1 MVTPDTLLIATS
13 NPGKHREVSA
23 ILEDLPLH
31 LESLADHPPLPEPV
45 EDGATFEQNAERKAL
60 HYAELTGRWTLADD
74 SGLMVDALDGAP
86 GVYSARYA
94 GPENDAAANNAKLI
108 EALAGI
114 AAARR
119 SARFYCAIALA
130 DGSTVLAVTSGTWEG
145 RILET
150 PRGVR
155 GFGYDPLFFVSS
167 QNMTAAEMDSTLKN
181 RLSHRAHALRRMR
194 EILLTLLRKA

>member
-13 NPGKHREVSA
+13 NPGKQREVSA
-23 ILEDLPLH
+23 ILEDLPLR
-31 LESLADHPPLPEPV
+31 LESLADHPSLPQPV
-45 EDGATFEQNAERKAL
+45 EDGSTFEQNAELKAL

-74 SGLMVDALDGAP
+74 SGLVVDALDGAP

-94 GPENDAAANNAKLI
+94 GPENNDAANNVKLI

-114 AAARR
+114 APARR
-119 SARFYCAIALA
+119 SAHFYCAIAIA

-145 RILET
+145 RILDT
-150 PRGVR
+150 PRGVN

-167 QNMTAAEMDSTLKN
+167 QNMTSAEMDPSLKN
-181 RLSHRAHALRRMR
+181 RLSHRAQALRRIR
-194 EILLTLLRKA
+194 ENLLTLLRKA

>member
-1 MVTPDTLLIATS
+1 MTPDTLLIATS

-108 EALAGI
+108 AAAPDLARLVLTLTEALEKALTVRHICKGGVSYTCGGCEADAE
-114 AAARR
+114 AAT
-119 SARFYCAIALA
+119 ALA
-130 DGSTVLAVTSGTWEG
+130 AVEE
-145 RILET
+145 L
-150 PRGVR
+150 
-155 GFGYDPLFFVSS
+155 
-167 QNMTAAEMDSTLKN
+167 
-181 RLSHRAHALRRMR
+181 RL
-194 EILLTLLRKA
+194 